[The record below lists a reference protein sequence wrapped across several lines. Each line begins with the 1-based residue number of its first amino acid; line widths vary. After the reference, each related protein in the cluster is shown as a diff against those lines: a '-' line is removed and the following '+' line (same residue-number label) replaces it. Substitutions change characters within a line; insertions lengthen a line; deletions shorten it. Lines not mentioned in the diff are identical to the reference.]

1 MDINNINIENE
12 IDIIIAATTQD
23 MATGTVNTANTDHN
37 TGNSD
42 NSDNNATDGDTTQ
55 IEYPAIDEESTQVF
69 NMSLQQ
75 YLTIDDEKTVLQ
87 DTLRKKNNQKKNYEQ
102 TMLAY
107 LSNYNIKNVSLD
119 GSYKNRVLE
128 TETKNVA
135 SGFNRSTVIEVLEEC
150 LGSDSELFDTIMLK
164 LSERVAIKEVTK
176 LKLLDLSKK
185 RVLKKDKIANNN
197 QMVESILDTTETVIP
212 ENLRYLFTEQ

>member
-1 MDINNINIENE
+1 MDINNINNNINIENE
-12 IDIIIAATTQD
+12 IDTIIASTTQD
-23 MATGTVNTANTDHN
+23 MANGTTN
-37 TGNSD
+37 TGQYTAGNCD
-42 NSDNNATDGDTTQ
+42 DNATDGDNTQ
-55 IEYPAIDEESTQVF
+55 IEYPTIDEESTQVF

-75 YLTIDDEKTVLQ
+75 YLTIDDEKTILQ